1 MKWILILIF
10 CFFSSY
16 SFSSQEGRYFYF
28 KDIVSCTNIYF
39 TYDGLSSAVTGCK
52 LALRNEIITGAT
64 WKNNQGAVSLV
75 SKKSTGASRWTN
87 AHASTV
93 NLTSCSSINPE
104 FQEIDGVC
112 KKPEIGECPKDEYH
126 DEENNVC
133 VPISKCPKADTFHK
147 KLTSGSEKLSGTT
160 CVSNNCVIKI
170 KYFMTIFPR
179 TEKQLASY
187 NTFYTG
193 QSCVF
198 DPNNPEIK
206 PEDHVWD
213 ESPVINPDDPN
224 LVPTPDDPDLP
235 PIGSDPSPTDPT
247 PTPEAPKPNPNPTP
261 TPDNPNLS
269 EAENDLVG
277 GISVTNQHLENID
290 DNIDRLRAAN
300 DANAKE
306 DLKYQ
311 QHILG
316 ELQNGTG
323 SGGGGSGG
331 DGEGEGGCDPDK
343 STCES
348 DLNFGE
354 PEVTNPFEDIL
365 SAEDIV
371 AINQKT
377 DDVKGL
383 INQKINSFKSLVST
397 PNYGVGGEVE
407 GVVVEAN
414 HYGKSIKMEQN
425 FLSRSSGDF
434 STIIILICGIIAF
447 GVVARR

>member
-1 MKWILILIF
+1 MKILIFTFLILIYSDYSHSGSWRLYNSGSTTCILDEKDDSLCVEDIKSKIGRDF
-10 CFFSSY
+10 PYHQELIPFGDWTKNSYNQWWHSYKVEYYYFDGDLDSSC
-16 SFSSQEGRYFYF
+16 S
-28 KDIVSCTNIYF
+28 D
-39 TYDGLSSAVTGCK
+39 
-52 LALRNEIITGAT
+52 
-64 WKNNQGAVSLV
+64 
-75 SKKSTGASRWTN
+75 SKKPSYPSTE
-87 AHASTV
+87 
-93 NLTSCSSINPE
+93 CIPE
-104 FQEIDGVC
+104 PDVT
-112 KKPEIGECPKDEYH
+112 
-126 DEENNVC
+126 
-133 VPISKCPKADTFHK
+133 KCPKADTFHK
-147 KLTSGSEKLSGTT
+147 KLSSGSEGLTGST

-170 KYFMTIFPR
+170 KHTLTTSPGSDTQRVY
-179 TEKQLASY
+179 Y
-187 NTFYTG
+187 NSFYTG
-193 QSCVF
+193 QSCTF
-198 DPNNPEIK
+198 DSSNQGIK

-247 PTPEAPKPNPNPTP
+247 PTPDAPKPNPNPTP

-290 DNIDRLRAAN
+290 DNIDRLRTAN
-300 DANAKE
+300 DANSKE
-306 DLKYQ
+306 ALKYQ

-331 DGEGEGGCDPDK
+331 DGEGEGEGGCDPEK

-414 HYGKSIKMEQN
+414 HYGKLIKMEQN